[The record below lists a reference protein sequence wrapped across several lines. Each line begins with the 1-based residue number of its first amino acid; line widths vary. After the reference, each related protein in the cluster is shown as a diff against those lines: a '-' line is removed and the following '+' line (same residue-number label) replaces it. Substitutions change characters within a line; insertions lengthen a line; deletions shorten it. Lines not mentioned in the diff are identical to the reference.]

1 MAEAKQNT
9 FIYLILVPI
18 LLGSSA
24 PWWWEKVET
33 MFAGSSAPT
42 SYRVRVKTASH
53 KNAGTDASAFYIKLH
68 GDRGIS
74 PRFPLDLKNTDD
86 RRVGA
91 EDTYTFSVKSNLG
104 EIKEIEI
111 WSTGQ
116 KKGDDGWLFERAIV
130 EDLSDN
136 RKWVFTC
143 NKWIQT
149 DSNSNLEIIV
159 GPNGQ
164 CD

>member
-1 MAEAKQNT
+1 MPEAKQNT

-24 PWWWEKVET
+24 PWWWNRVEAVFVGT
-33 MFAGSSAPT
+33 PEPT
-42 SYRVRVKTASH
+42 SYRVRVKTAAH
-53 KNAGTDASAFYIKLH
+53 KNAGTDASAFFIKLH
-68 GDRGIS
+68 GEEGIS
-74 PRFPLDLKNTDD
+74 PGFSLDHPKTDD

-91 EDTYTFSVKSNLG
+91 EDTYTFTVKNSLG

-116 KKGDDGWLFERAIV
+116 KNGEDGWLFERAIV

-136 RKWVFTC
+136 SKWVFTC
-143 NKWIQT
+143 NKWIQS
-149 DSNSNLEIIV
+149 DGSGNLEIIV
-159 GPNGQ
+159 RPNGQ